1 MTTYHHQRGFL
12 LSYKLLAV
20 ALTAFLAACGTSQ
33 QPRGPAADN
42 PDSNVKAAPSRDGSF
57 TGEIVGKPGPNAK
70 FAGLKIGMQM
80 NEVQSYM
87 GRAPDRWHT
96 YESGKR
102 WIPFYYG
109 NDARRMQVLYRG
121 EGCLIFTDGNIW
133 GGAGGDLIQ
142 IEHDA
147 TGACYQP

>member
-1 MTTYHHQRGFL
+1 M
-12 LSYKLLAV
+12 SSKLLAV
-20 ALTAFLAACGTSQ
+20 AVTALLAACTTPQQTSSPDTVGTEAKPQ
-33 QPRGPAADN
+33 V
-42 PDSNVKAAPSRDGSF
+42 VKSKDGSF
-57 TGEIVGKPGPNAK
+57 TGEIIGTPRPDSK

-87 GRAPDRWHT
+87 GRGPDRFHT

-102 WIPFYYG
+102 WIPFYFG
-109 NDARRMQVLYRG
+109 NDARRMQVFYKG
-121 EGCLIFTDGNIW
+121 EGCLIFTEGNVW